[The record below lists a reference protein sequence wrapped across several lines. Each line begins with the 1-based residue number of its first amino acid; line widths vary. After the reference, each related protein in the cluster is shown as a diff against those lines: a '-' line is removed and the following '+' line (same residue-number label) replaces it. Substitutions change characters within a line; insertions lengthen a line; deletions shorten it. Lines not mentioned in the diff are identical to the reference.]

1 MRRLPF
7 GVVVTAAIAL
17 SLLEIPHAAHA
28 QRTAAVNTSSNDSL
42 GAQLVELE
50 LRRGSAST
58 EDMAIVSS
66 RIAAIHAQL
75 RALPDGGAADR
86 LATTRVILALDAR
99 SDTLDAQLRRAG
111 VDVVSYGNAPEG
123 TGLLDSTRILVR
135 RGNVAAGERVRRVLK
150 VGVVVL
156 RPDSTKL
163 LDASVLL
170 GADFTPRLD
179 FHP

>member
-28 QRTAAVNTSSNDSL
+28 QRTAAVNTSSSDSL
-42 GAQLVELE
+42 AAQLVELE
-50 LRRGSAST
+50 LRRGSASK
-58 EDMAIVSS
+58 EDLAIASS

-99 SDTLDAQLRRAG
+99 TDTLDAQLRRARM
-111 VDVVSYGNAPEG
+111 VYTDQHPEVR
-123 TGLLDSTRILVR
+123 RIL
-135 RGNVAAGERVRRVLK
+135 GE
-150 VGVVVL
+150 L
-156 RPDSTKL
+156 RPIAERRAELVKSK
-163 LDASVLL
+163 
-170 GADFTPRLD
+170 
-179 FHP
+179 